1 MESFVSIQRPI
12 NSLASV
18 ALQNRRALDLLTTE
32 KGGTCLF
39 LGEVCCYFVNET
51 GVVQGRV
58 KELRDRIERR
68 RKELQNLYSP
78 RKQFPWLLP
87 PGTTGTYH
95 SIPLIWTLFLQSLS
109 KVSPRTDSGHLS
121 RSGQHHFSSREPHP
135 KLRKRRPWAL
145 GRSSIPDPTRCP
157 NPARSSQRDTAP
169 FFPFFYNDFRSG
181 MKESFGPR
189 KENKSLKGPC

>member
-1 MESFVSIQRPI
+1 MSPGPSH
-12 NSLASV
+12 
-18 ALQNRRALDLLTTE
+18 RR
-32 KGGTCLF
+32 KGRTCLF
-39 LGEVCCYFVNET
+39 LGEEWCYSVNEM

-58 KELRDRIERR
+58 KELRDRNERH

-109 KVSPRTDSGHLS
+109 KVSPRTDLGHLS

-145 GRSSIPDPTRCP
+145 GRSSIPDPNSLP
-157 NPARSSQRDTAP
+157 LSS
-169 FFPFFYNDFRSG
+169 
-181 MKESFGPR
+181 K
-189 KENKSLKGPC
+189 K

>member
-1 MESFVSIQRPI
+1 MGSFLSIQRPI

-18 ALQNRRALDLLTTE
+18 ALQNRRALDLLTAE

-39 LGEVCCYFVNET
+39 LEVWCYFVNET

-145 GRSSIPDPTRCP
+145 GRSSIPAPK
-157 NPARSSQRDTAP
+157 SSP
-169 FFPFFYNDFRSG
+169 LS
-181 MKESFGPR
+181 SR
-189 KENKSLKGPC
+189 K

>member
-18 ALQNRRALDLLTTE
+18 ALQNRRALDLLTAE

-39 LGEVCCYFVNET
+39 LGEEWCYFVNET

-109 KVSPRTDSGHLS
+109 KVSPRMHSGHLS
-121 RSGQHHFSSREPHP
+121 RSGQDHSSSREPHP

-145 GRSSIPDPTRCP
+145 GKSSIPDLKLSPL
-157 NPARSSQRDTAP
+157 SS
-169 FFPFFYNDFRSG
+169 
-181 MKESFGPR
+181 R
-189 KENKSLKGPC
+189 K